1 MNQSC
6 FKRECL
12 NRLGRP
18 PSATVQTT
26 LQWLPHFQRKS
37 GERGAQLRLDKRDAP
52 SRLRHRLA
60 QFK

>member
-6 FKRECL
+6 FKRECP

-18 PSATVQTT
+18 PPVTVQTT
-26 LQWLPHFQRKS
+26 LEWLPSFRRKR
-37 GERGAQLRLDKRDAP
+37 GDGAQLRLGKRDA
-52 SRLRHRLA
+52 SSHLRHRLA